1 MTMHLI
7 TALMFAPC
15 DVQLWIT
22 LKIMFNC
29 VHKQHG
35 SLSHVVRFYGDVVR
49 IHDMWIVLR
58 EMERER
64 ECMKKSYMCS
74 PYKREQHIQ
83 LWHTKQNEMYIGRSE
98 AQKKREKSTQA
109 MVIDLL
115 SARAFLSHISKKKY
129 LEERKISYSMVLIT
143 SYVCV
148 CVFVRFSGR
157 RWRAEGRISSLPFL
171 FLIL

>member
-1 MTMHLI
+1 MLSCTHRNKLMKWEDWVCERQMENIRMTMHLI

-29 VHKQHG
+29 VHKQRG

-58 EMERER
+58 ERER
-64 ECMKKSYMCS
+64 ECMKKSYVCS
-74 PYKREQHIQ
+74 QYKREQHIQ

-98 AQKKREKSTQA
+98 AQKKR
-109 MVIDLL
+109 
-115 SARAFLSHISKKKY
+115 KKY
-129 LEERKISYSMVLIT
+129 T
-143 SYVCV
+143 SDGHWPSQCT
-148 CVFVRFSGR
+148 CFSL
-157 RWRAEGRISSLPFL
+157 AYQ
-171 FLIL
+171 